1 MSRGVD
7 SAYAWARLAVCI
19 ALAAIGGV
27 GMWSVVVVM
36 PSVQPAFHVD
46 RAAASLPFTLSM
58 LGFGAGGV
66 LMGRLAD
73 RVGIMVPVL
82 IGAASLGLGYI
93 LASGAGS
100 LAGFSLAYLFIGLC
114 GTGATYAPL
123 LADISHWFER
133 RRGIAVA
140 LCACGTYVAGT
151 VWPPLIEAFTRAYG
165 WRAAHAAIGVFCLVA
180 MPPLALALR
189 GRPPLP
195 AAAAPTP
202 LAASRRLDLPPAVL
216 QALLA
221 VAGLAC
227 CVAMAT
233 PQVHIVAY
241 CTDLGYGPGRGAD
254 MLSLMLGFGIISRVG
269 SGFLADRL
277 GGVATLVIGGAAQLL
292 ALLLYVFM
300 DSLASLYVI
309 SALFGLFQ
317 GGLVPSYPIIIRE
330 SFPPR
335 QAGARV
341 GLVIGA
347 TLLGMA
353 LGGWLSGELFDL
365 TGGYR
370 AAFAVAAGWNCLN
383 LLIAL
388 YLLAHSPFIA
398 RRRET
403 APPAGSAAG

>member
-1 MSRGVD
+1 MSRTID
-7 SAYAWARLAVCI
+7 SPYAWARLVASM

-27 GMWSVVVVM
+27 GMWSVVVVL
-36 PSVQPAFHVD
+36 PFIQPEFHVD
-46 RAAASLPFTLSM
+46 RAAASLPFTLAM

-66 LMGRLAD
+66 VMGRLAD
-73 RVGIMVPVL
+73 RVGVMLPLL
-82 IGAASLGLGYI
+82 IGAGSLGLGYI
-93 LASGAGS
+93 LAGS
-100 LAGFSLAYLFIGLC
+100 ARSLTGFSLVYLFIGLF

-123 LADISHWFER
+123 LADTSHWFER

-140 LCACGTYVAGT
+140 LCACGTYIAGT
-151 VWPPLIEAFTRAYG
+151 IWPPLIEAVTRAHG
-165 WRAAHAAIGVFCLVA
+165 WRAAHVAIGLFCLVA
-180 MPPLALALR
+180 MPPLALVLR
-189 GRPPLP
+189 GRPPVRG
-195 AAAAPTP
+195 AVAPT
-202 LAASRRLDLPPAVL
+202 LRAASRKLDLSPMRL
-216 QALLA
+216 QLLLA

-241 CTDLGYGPGRGAD
+241 CSDLGYGPRAGAD
-254 MLSLMLGFGIISRVG
+254 MLSLMLGFGIISRIG

-277 GGVATLVIGGAAQLL
+277 GGVATLVIGSAAQLL
-292 ALLLYVFM
+292 ALLLYFFM
-300 DSLASLYVI
+300 NSLASLYVI
-309 SALFGLFQ
+309 SAIFGLFQ
-317 GGLVPSYPIIIRE
+317 GGLVPSYPIIVRE
-330 SFPPR
+330 NFPSS

-370 AAFAVAAGWNCLN
+370 AAFAAAAGWNGVN

-388 YLLAHSPFIA
+388 YLLARSPFISH
-398 RRRET
+398 RRET
-403 APPAGSAAG
+403 APPARSAAE